1 MPRLTGKC
9 LCGKVRYS
17 VENKFDYFV
26 YCHCKQC
33 QESTGSAFNAAAG
46 IGQNKFTVTAGE
58 ENLTSYN
65 KSNVDGT
72 ISVVKFCKTCGSSL
86 FSIKTKP
93 DNPEEKFIQ
102 VRMGTLG
109 GTPERF
115 PEAHVWVSENAPWFD
130 IQGQQPCLQFK
141 EAATLTK
148 LPEPGLA

>member
-1 MPRLTGKC
+1 MSRLTGKC
-9 LCGKVRYS
+9 LCGKVQYS

-46 IGQNKFTVTAGE
+46 IAQNKFTVTAGE
-58 ENLTSYN
+58 ENLTAYN

-93 DNPEEKFIQ
+93 GNPDEKIVQ

-115 PEAHVWVSENAPWFD
+115 PEAHVWVSENAPWYD
-130 IQGQQPCLQFK
+130 IPKPCLQFK
-141 EAATLTK
+141 EAAK

>member
-1 MPRLTGKC
+1 MPDDKLAGKC
-9 LCGKVRYS
+9 QCGTVEYS
-17 VENKFDYFV
+17 VEDDFDYFV

-58 ENLTSYN
+58 KNLTAYN

-72 ISVVKFCKTCGSSL
+72 ISVVNFCKTCGSTL

-93 DNPEEKFIQ
+93 NNPEEKIVQ

-109 GTPERF
+109 GPPRLL
-115 PEAHVWVSENAPWFD
+115 PQAHVWVSENAPWFD
-130 IQGQQPCLQFK
+130 IQGQEPRPQFA
-141 EAATLTK
+141 EAAK
-148 LPEPGLA
+148 LPESGLA